1 MNCMYLESKV
11 EYTYSHSNIIF
22 QRYRIKYFQIVS
34 ASSNLSK
41 RYIFLYFN
49 VSSFLRN
56 MIMFVGKGN

>member
-11 EYTYSHSNIIF
+11 EYIYII
-22 QRYRIKYFQIVS
+22 RYLCRTKYFQIVS